1 MDGRLLSDYV
11 SEWRKRV
18 LLHTIIPKKMSQGNI
33 HISTNGR
40 TAVNPARPTPFS
52 VEDVLDMF
60 VYGAYKSYGKE
71 E

>member
-1 MDGRLLSDYV
+1 
-11 SEWRKRV
+11 
-18 LLHTIIPKKMSQGNI
+18 MSQGNI

-40 TAVNPARPTPFS
+40 TAVNPAPPTPFS
-52 VEDVLDMF
+52 DEDVLDMF